1 MDKQEGNFLEE
12 ENLETWLAKKK
23 KKKKAIRFH
32 LPCGLETAGDR
43 KGAVGDMKICGGD
56 NGLG

>member
-1 MDKQEGNFLEE
+1 M
-12 ENLETWLAKKK
+12 ARKKK
-23 KKKKAIRFH
+23 KKKKKKKVISFH

>member
-1 MDKQEGNFLEE
+1 MWISRRVISLRKRILRHGSQ
-12 ENLETWLAKKK
+12 KK